1 MAKVDGRKLNA
12 RYSSHWEK
20 PRNTQV
26 VGDKQRERVI
36 LGGATQT
43 SRKKHMLDEDGKTVL
58 EVALGNKEH
67 ADLSLLRED
76 SDGVSTLI
84 KENQI

>member
-1 MAKVDGRKLNA
+1 MLG
-12 RYSSHWEK
+12 
-20 PRNTQV
+20 TQV
-26 VGDKQRERVI
+26 IEKNQEIPRSLVTSRGERVI